1 MKARRPRDG
10 HQLDLTDGEWAFL
23 HGDAPPPGCE
33 AEFWDLEHGSFVF
46 RVGRPSAQDLWA
58 MLGADVLDIWAVAHP
73 GRRPPLFWSQTSPRP
88 FRERLGGTGTPAAAW
103 TAYVPRWHLGVPCDW
118 LWAGR
123 DLPPDTANHARPD
136 DPPVYE
142 SQAAALKRMGMLL
155 PGECRRLTKAAYAP
169 VRLAPP

>member
-1 MKARRPRDG
+1 MATPRLPAVKPNSG
-10 HQLDLTDGEWAFL
+10 TSNTGASSSGL
-23 HGDAPPPGCE
+23 
-33 AEFWDLEHGSFVF
+33 
-46 RVGRPSAQDLWA
+46 VGRQPQTYGQCWV
-58 MLGADVLDIWAVAHP
+58 ADVMDIWAVAHP

-88 FRERLGGTGTPAAAW
+88 FRERLGGTGAPAAAW

-123 DLPPDTANHARPD
+123 DLPPDTENHARPD